1 MRYFKTKHQ
10 KYSARLTTVIM
21 LLLVLLLFVVGPG
34 YMDPP
39 LEYGVAV
46 NFGYSDTGSGQVQPK
61 ETRASESTPVTEP
74 IEASEI
80 VPTNESSD
88 SAPSEEVLTAEDLE
102 SIPLKN
108 AEAEKAKQQA
118 EATVKA
124 KAESDAKAKVEAERL
139 KKQADIK
146 AKKKAEL
153 DALMGGI
160 GADQGTDKG
169 SEGDDN
175 EAGDKG
181 QLDGNP
187 YASSYFG
194 SPGSGNGGVGYG
206 LKGRGRPSKTKE
218 IPECDEEGT
227 VVVEIHVNQNGT
239 VVKAIPGKRGTTGDS
254 CLYDAA
260 KKTALSHKW
269 PANSKAP
276 SKQIGFVIVDFS
288 VRQ

>member
-10 KYSARLTTVIM
+10 QYSARLTAAIM

-46 NFGYSDTGSGQVQPK
+46 NFGSSDTGSGMVQPK
-61 ETRASESTPVTEP
+61 EILASESTPVTEP
-74 IEASEI
+74 IEEIEI
-80 VPTNESSD
+80 VPTDESSE
-88 SAPSEEVLTAEDLE
+88 SAASEEVLTSEDLE
-102 SIPLKN
+102 SIAFKN
-108 AEAEKAKQQA
+108 AQAEKAKLQVEANEQEKA
-118 EATVKA
+118 EAQA
-124 KAESDAKAKVEAERL
+124 KLEIDRLKEESDL
-139 KKQADIK
+139 K
-146 AKKKAEL
+146 AKKKAQL

-169 SEGDDN
+169 SESDD
-175 EAGDKG
+175 ESVVDKG
-181 QLDGNP
+181 QLDGKP

-194 SPGSGNGGVGYG
+194 SAGSGNGGVGYG
-206 LKGRGRPSKTKE
+206 LNDRGRPNRTKV

-227 VVVEIHVNQNGT
+227 VVVEIYVNQNGS
-239 VVKAIPGKRGTTGDS
+239 VIKAIPGEKGTTGDS

-260 KKTALSHKW
+260 RKTALSHKW
-269 PANSKAP
+269 PADPKAP
-276 SKQIGFVIVDFS
+276 LKQIGFVIVDFR

>member
-10 KYSARLTTVIM
+10 QHSARLTAVIM

-46 NFGYSDTGSGQVQPK
+46 NFGSSDTGSGLAQPK
-61 ETRASESTPVTEP
+61 ETLAPESTPVTEP
-74 IEASEI
+74 IEDPER
-80 VPTNESSD
+80 VPTDASSD

-102 SIPLKN
+102 SIALKN

-118 EATVKA
+118 EANKKA
-124 KAESDAKAKVEAERL
+124 KTELEAKAKLEAERL
-139 KKQADIK
+139 KKEADIK

-160 GADQGTDKG
+160 GADQGTDKV
-169 SEGDDN
+169 SEGGD
-175 EAGDKG
+175 ESAGDKG
-181 QLDGNP
+181 QLDGTP

-227 VVVEIHVNQNGT
+227 VVVEIHVNQNGI
-239 VVKAIPGKRGTTGDS
+239 VIKAIPGKRGTTGDS
-254 CLYDAA
+254 CLYEAA
-260 KKTALSHKW
+260 KKTALTHKW
-269 PANSKAP
+269 PADSKAP

-288 VRQ
+288 VRK

>member
-10 KYSARLTTVIM
+10 QHSARLTAVIM

-46 NFGYSDTGSGQVQPK
+46 NFGSSDTGSGLAQPK
-61 ETRASESTPVTEP
+61 ETLASESTPVTDP
-74 IEASEI
+74 IEESEI
-80 VPTNESSD
+80 VPTDVSSD

-102 SIPLKN
+102 SIALKN
-108 AEAEKAKQQA
+108 AKAEKAK
-118 EATVKA
+118 A
-124 KAESDAKAKVEAERL
+124 KLEAERL
-139 KKQADIK
+139 KKEADDIK

-169 SEGDDN
+169 SEGDD
-175 EAGDKG
+175 EAPGDKG

-194 SPGSGNGGVGYG
+194 SSGSGNGGVGYG
-206 LKGRGRPSKTKE
+206 LNGRGRPTKRKV

-227 VVVEIHVNQNGT
+227 VVVEIHVNQNGI
-239 VVKAIPGKRGTTGDS
+239 VIKAIPGKRGTTGDS
-254 CLYDAA
+254 CLYEAA
-260 KKTALSHKW
+260 KKTALTHKW
-269 PANSKAP
+269 PADSKAP

-288 VRQ
+288 VRK

>member
-10 KYSARLTTVIM
+10 QHSARLTAVIM

-46 NFGYSDTGSGQVQPK
+46 NFGSSDTGSGLAQPK
-61 ETRASESTPVTEP
+61 ETLASESTPVTDP
-74 IEASEI
+74 IEESEI
-80 VPTNESSD
+80 VPTDASSD
-88 SAPSEEVLTAEDLE
+88 SAPSEEALTAEGLE
-102 SIPLKN
+102 SIALKN
-108 AEAEKAKQQA
+108 AKAEKAK
-118 EATVKA
+118 A
-124 KAESDAKAKVEAERL
+124 KLEAERL
-139 KKQADIK
+139 KKEADDIK

-169 SEGDDN
+169 SEGDD
-175 EAGDKG
+175 EAPGDKG

-194 SPGSGNGGVGYG
+194 SSGSGNGGVGYG
-206 LKGRGRPSKTKE
+206 LNGRGRPTKRKV

-227 VVVEIHVNQNGT
+227 VVVEIHVNQNGI
-239 VVKAIPGKRGTTGDS
+239 VIKAIPGKRGTTGDS
-254 CLYDAA
+254 CLYEAA
-260 KKTALSHKW
+260 KKTALTHKW
-269 PANSKAP
+269 PADSKAP

-288 VRQ
+288 VRK

>member
-10 KYSARLTTVIM
+10 QHSARLTTVIM

-46 NFGYSDTGSGQVQPK
+46 NFGSSDTGSGLVQPK
-61 ETRASESTPVTEP
+61 ETLAPESTPVTEP
-74 IEASEI
+74 IEEPER
-80 VPTNESSD
+80 VPTDASSD

-102 SIPLKN
+102 SIALKN

-118 EATVKA
+118 ESNKKA
-124 KAESDAKAKVEAERL
+124 KTELEAKAKLEAERL
-139 KKQADIK
+139 KKEADTK

-169 SEGDDN
+169 SEGDD
-175 EAGDKG
+175 ESAVDKG
-181 QLDGNP
+181 QLDGKP

-194 SPGSGNGGVGYG
+194 SAGSGNGGVGYG
-206 LKGRGRPSKTKE
+206 LNDRGRPSKTKV

-227 VVVEIHVNQNGT
+227 VVVEIRVNQNGT
-239 VVKAIPGKRGTTGDS
+239 VIKAIPGEKGTIGGI

-260 KKTALSHKW
+260 RKTALSHKW
-269 PANSKAP
+269 PADPKAP
-276 SKQIGFVIVDFS
+276 LKQIGFVIVDFT